1 MLIPPDYEVQH
12 CCVESSWGNAV
23 STGEPQFIM
32 DIKSN
37 LLQSVPVSLAV
48 VTTVGFMIQFW
59 KLKSVSIKVLEGHVK
74 ILQGINS
81 YLWVLRPQEVSDLS
95 VDAKLGD
102 LGSEVQFWKASQNF
116 EAAHNFFNCF
126 GQQFLGIFPAAH
138 RAAQNLDALTQ

>member
-1 MLIPPDYEVQH
+1 
-12 CCVESSWGNAV
+12 
-23 STGEPQFIM
+23 M

-81 YLWVLRPQEVSDLS
+81 YLWVFRPQEVSDLS
-95 VDAKLGD
+95 NDANLGE
-102 LGSEVQFWKASQNF
+102 LGSEVQFGKV
-116 EAAHNFFNCF
+116 
-126 GQQFLGIFPAAH
+126 
-138 RAAQNLDALTQ
+138 